1 MSPVGGEPAEAAR
14 PTPVVSGSSTEPSD
28 LDLVRGIKAGDE
40 GAFEKMVQRY
50 HTRVY
55 SLSYG
60 VLRNAED
67 AEEATQDTFLTLYR
81 KIGTFDESKKFFS
94 WFYRVAL
101 NQAYSRARRRKPATT
116 VPIDDYLPKFASDG
130 HLASA
135 DFSDWSPSIEDD
147 AIARELAAKAGEF
160 IAELSPAYRDTIWMY
175 DVEGMSTADVAETL
189 EISIPALKSRL
200 HRARLYV
207 RERLS
212 EISSRP
218 GRETVPK

>member
-1 MSPVGGEPAEAAR
+1 MSGEQPAVVAPGGPEP
-14 PTPVVSGSSTEPSD
+14 TD
-28 LDLVRGIKAGDE
+28 LDLVSRIKSGEED
-40 GAFEKMVQRY
+40 AFEQMVDRY
-50 HTRVY
+50 HARVY

-67 AEEATQDTFLTLYR
+67 AEESTQDSFLTLYR

-116 VPIDDYLPKFASDG
+116 TLVEDYLPRFSPDG
-130 HLASA
+130 HIASPE
-135 DFSDWSPSIEDD
+135 FPDWSVSIEDG
-147 AIARELAAKAGEF
+147 AIARDLAARAGEF
-160 IAELSPAYRDTIWMY
+160 ISELPPTYRDVIWMY
-175 DVEGMSTADVAETL
+175 DVEDMSTADIAETL

-207 RERLS
+207 RQRLT
-212 EISSRP
+212 EISRAP
-218 GRETVPK
+218 APAPEVAPR

>member
-1 MSPVGGEPAEAAR
+1 MPGEQPAVVAPAGPE
-14 PTPVVSGSSTEPSD
+14 PTD
-28 LDLVRGIKAGDE
+28 LDLVRRIKSGEED
-40 GAFEKMVQRY
+40 AFEQMVDRY
-50 HTRVY
+50 HARVY

-67 AEEATQDTFLTLYR
+67 AEESTQDTFLPLSG

-116 VPIDDYLPKFASDG
+116 TLVEEYLPRFSADG
-130 HLASA
+130 HITSPE
-135 DFSDWSPSIEDD
+135 FPDWSASIEDG
-147 AIARELAAKAGEF
+147 AIARDLAARAGEF
-160 IAELSPAYRDTIWMY
+160 ISELPATYRDVIWMY
-175 DVEGMSTADVAETL
+175 DVEEMSTADIAETL

-207 RERLS
+207 RQRLT
-212 EISSRP
+212 EISRAPAPEVVP
-218 GRETVPK
+218 G

>member
-1 MSPVGGEPAEAAR
+1 MKSDGSAAPAE
-14 PTPVVSGSSTEPSD
+14 TSD
-28 LDLVRGIKAGDE
+28 LDLVRRIKSGEED
-40 GAFEKMVQRY
+40 AFEQMVERY
-50 HTRVY
+50 HARVY

-101 NQAYSRARRRKPATT
+101 NQAYSRARRRRPMVA
-116 VPIDDYLPKFASDG
+116 VPIENYLPRFSSDG
-130 HLASA
+130 HIASPELP
-135 DFSDWSPSIEDD
+135 DWSASIEDG
-147 AIARELAAKAGEF
+147 AIARELAGRAGEF
-160 IAELSPAYRDTIWMY
+160 IADLPPAYRDVIWMY
-175 DVEGMSTADVAETL
+175 DVEEMSTADIAETL

-207 RERLS
+207 RQRLA
-212 EISSRP
+212 EISRAPAQEEVSR
-218 GRETVPK
+218 

>member
-1 MSPVGGEPAEAAR
+1 MPGEQPAVVAPAGPE
-14 PTPVVSGSSTEPSD
+14 PTD
-28 LDLVRGIKAGDE
+28 LDLVRRIKSGEED
-40 GAFEKMVQRY
+40 AFEQMVDRY
-50 HTRVY
+50 HARVY

-67 AEEATQDTFLTLYR
+67 AEESTQDTFLTLYR

-116 VPIDDYLPKFASDG
+116 TLVEEYLPRFSADG
-130 HLASA
+130 HITSPE
-135 DFSDWSPSIEDD
+135 FPDWSASIEDG
-147 AIARELAAKAGEF
+147 AIARDLAARAGEF
-160 IAELSPAYRDTIWMY
+160 ISELPATYRDVIWMY
-175 DVEGMSTADVAETL
+175 DVEEMSTADIAETL

-207 RERLS
+207 RQRLT
-212 EISSRP
+212 EISRAPAPEVVP
-218 GRETVPK
+218 G